1 MIEYID
7 TGVSQQVIRN
17 TKDCLSCAQSM
28 SADDEDGNMIL
39 ICVKDGIDVPVQD
52 SGYCKEWKD

>member
-1 MIEYID
+1 MYNLKKLDI
-7 TGVSQQVIRN
+7 
-17 TKDCLSCAQSM
+17 KDCLSCAQSM

-52 SGYCKEWKD
+52 DGYCEEWKD